1 MTTIKRNCQIV
12 MLPSDDKV
20 NYHQLCLDKNH
31 RPNRLILMYS
41 EEYSYAKVQEH
52 NQEPQNLYI
61 LSNDEIKVDDWVLVQ
76 CSEIEVTHIRKVTGY
91 YNEQFLFDNNNQ
103 IYMDYCTKIIATTD
117 KTLGLPQIPKEF
129 IEAYILSYN
138 MGSMNTITEI
148 MVEYEDF
155 ISSNPIWNSKNPLSN
170 VIVRPRVDIN
180 NCIIITAVKTTYS
193 KEEVKALLHNLAKE
207 MYKRGIIFNPES
219 TEKWIEQNLQ

>member
-31 RPNRLILMYS
+31 RPNRLLLMYS
-41 EEYSYAKVQEH
+41 EGYSYAKVQEH
-52 NQEPQNLYI
+52 NQEPQHLYI
-61 LSNDEIKVDDWVLVQ
+61 LSNNEIKEGDFFMSTFLSYPLHNVK
-76 CSEIEVTHIRKVTGY
+76 EGY
-91 YNEQFLFDNNNQ
+91 AEYPDTNN
-103 IYMDYCTKIIATTD
+103 CKKIIATTD

-148 MVEYEDF
+148 MVEYE
-155 ISSNPIWNSKNPLSN
+155 
-170 VIVRPRVDIN
+170 
-180 NCIIITAVKTTYS
+180 
-193 KEEVKALLHNLAKE
+193 
-207 MYKRGIIFNPES
+207 
-219 TEKWIEQNLQ
+219 

>member
-20 NYHQLCLDKNH
+20 NYRQLCLDKSH

-61 LSNDEIKVDDWVLVQ
+61 LSNDEIKEEDFFMSTFMSYPLHNVK
-76 CSEIEVTHIRKVTGY
+76 EGY
-91 YNEQFLFDNNNQ
+91 AEYPDTNN
-103 IYMDYCTKIIATTD
+103 CKKIIATTD

-138 MGSMNTITEI
+138 MGSMTTLDEI

-180 NCIIITAVKTTYS
+180 NCISITLIKNTYS